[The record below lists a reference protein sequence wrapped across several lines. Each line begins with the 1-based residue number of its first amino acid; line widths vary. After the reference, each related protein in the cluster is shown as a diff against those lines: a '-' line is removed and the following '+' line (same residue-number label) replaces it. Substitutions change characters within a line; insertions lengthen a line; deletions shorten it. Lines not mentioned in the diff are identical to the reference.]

1 MQFFLLSR
9 NTAIETDW
17 KSEPVQRAMKRLQ
30 RDMEMTLIGQAGAE
44 DQTETKNRAEP
55 GGSTVISLVRRQ
67 RQSDME
73 NLPEQYRICV
83 HSPQKMIIEASDE
96 LGAVYAMI
104 AVSRRFLGVLPFWFW
119 NDQVFEMR
127 ENVRIPVGT
136 VLNAEK
142 YAVEFRG
149 WFVNDEVLIS
159 HWDGGVSPEYPW
171 EMAFEALLRCGG
183 NLVIPGTDGNSK
195 KYAALAAD
203 MGLWITQHHAEPLGA
218 EMFLRVYPDLK
229 PSFAEHG
236 DLFRTLWQEG
246 IERQKERKVIWNL
259 GFRGQGDVPFW
270 ENDPRYDT
278 PEKRGKLISSIMKE
292 QYEMV
297 CRMVEHPICCVNL
310 YGEIME
316 LYRQGYLVL
325 PEHVIRIWADNGYG
339 KMVSR
344 RQWNHNPR
352 ISALPEE
359 SMRQEDHG
367 MYYHASFYDLQA
379 AFVLT
384 MLPNSMEFV
393 SGEVRNAYEKG
404 IRRLWLVNCSNVKPH
419 VYVLDYLAAL
429 WRQVEADPR
438 EHLSLYLDEYYGC
451 GKKTTVETQ
460 MIALSETQTAWQGKK
475 LLAACFDGY
484 CRAVIPYGTREDEHA
499 GEQFYNDVVRVF
511 LCRWMKDG
519 GQSPCEEHKWCMPGD
534 SFAEQMAWYE
544 RVCREG
550 ADRFDRLLKQCQEAE
565 ELLKR
570 HRETEQE
577 TKRHGGTGQTE
588 EALPE
593 ARLWEDSVVLQVKI
607 HAFCARGAA
616 GIGQAFRAF
625 ADEDYKTAFYLLG
638 KASDCYHA
646 AIQAMRDC
654 EHGKWKGFY
663 DNDAQTDIGFTASM
677 IKTVMGYVRSFG
689 DGPYFYEWQRLVL
702 YPPEDR
708 KVMLILNEEKRL
720 TDEELYEKIRETG
733 FKGQADNI

>member
-1 MQFFLLSR
+1 MQFFMLSR
-9 NTAIETDW
+9 NTEIETSWD
-17 KSEPVQRAMKRLQ
+17 SEPVRRAVKRLR
-30 RDMEMTLIGQAGAE
+30 RDMEMTLFRKADEEGQEGTG
-44 DQTETKNRAEP
+44 DRTET
-55 GGSTVISLVRRQ
+55 GGSTIISLVQ
-67 RQSDME
+67 KGQKPDVE

-83 HSPQKMIIEASDE
+83 RSPKELMIEASDE

-127 ENVRIPVGT
+127 EAVGIPVGT
-136 VLNAEK
+136 VLEAEA

-149 WFVNDEVLIS
+149 WFINDEVLIS

-183 NLVIPGTDGNSK
+183 NLVIPGTDRNSS

-218 EMFLRVYPDLK
+218 EMFLRAYPNLT

-236 DLFRTLWQEG
+236 DLFRRLWQEG
-246 IERQKERKVIWNL
+246 IERQKGRKVIWNL

-278 PEKRGKLISSIMKE
+278 PEKRGELISSIMKE

-297 CRMVEHPICCVNL
+297 CQAEERPICCVNL
-310 YGEIME
+310 YGETME
-316 LYRQGYLVL
+316 LYRQGYLAL
-325 PEHVIRIWADNGYG
+325 PGHVIRIWADNGYG

-352 ISALPEE
+352 IPALPEE

-404 IRRLWLVNCSNVKPH
+404 IRRLWLINCSNVKPH

-429 WRQVEADPR
+429 WRQIETDPR
-438 EHLSLYLDEYYGC
+438 EHLSRYLDEYYGR
-451 GKKTTVETQ
+451 GQRPAARMQNAGSAEAQ
-460 MIALSETQTAWQGKK
+460 DAGPSEQQAARQEKN
-475 LLAACFDGY
+475 LMAACFDGY
-484 CRAVIPYGTREDEHA
+484 YQAVIPYGPREDEHA
-499 GEQFYNDVVRVF
+499 GEQFYNDVARVF

-519 GQSPCEEHKWCMPGD
+519 GNSPCEEHVWCMPAD
-534 SFAEQMAWYE
+534 SFASQMAWYE
-544 RVCREG
+544 NRCGEG
-550 ADRFDRLLKQCQEAE
+550 ADRFDRLLKQCREAE
-565 ELLKR
+565 AL
-570 HRETEQE
+570 
-577 TKRHGGTGQTE
+577 QTT
-588 EALPE
+588 
-593 ARLWEDSVVLQVKI
+593 RLWTDSVVLQVKL

-616 GIGQAFRAF
+616 SIGQAYRAF
-625 ADEDYKTAFYLLG
+625 AKEDYKTAFYLLG
-638 KASDCYHA
+638 MAADSYGA
-646 AIQAMRDC
+646 AIQAMKEC
-654 EHGKWKGFY
+654 GHGKWKGFY
-663 DNDAQTDIGFTASM
+663 DNDAQTDIGFTVSL
-677 IKTVMGYVRSFG
+677 IKTVMGYVRSLG
-689 DGPYFYEWQRLVL
+689 DGPYFYEWQRLAL

-708 KVMLILNEEKRL
+708 SVMLILNEEKRL
-720 TDEELYEKIRETG
+720 TEDALYEKIRETG
-733 FKGQADNI
+733 FGE